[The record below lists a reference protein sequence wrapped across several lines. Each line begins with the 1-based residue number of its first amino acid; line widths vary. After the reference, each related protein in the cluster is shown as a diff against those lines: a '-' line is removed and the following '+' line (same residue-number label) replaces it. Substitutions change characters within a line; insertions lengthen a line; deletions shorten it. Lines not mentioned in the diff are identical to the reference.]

1 MPRDLSFSLMFG
13 SDMAVNEL
21 DETAVDEGLREWT
34 ALPAQGGRWPGRA
47 APIAAATPGS
57 LPVGMLVPPVAIPSS
72 PEDAE
77 EEDDDTMDAC
87 LESLYAARH
96 ARHAQVGIC
105 IRHI

>member
-1 MPRDLSFSLMFG
+1 MRRDLSFSLMFG
-13 SDMAVNEL
+13 SDIAVNEL
-21 DETAVDEGLREWT
+21 DETAADEGLREWT

-47 APIAAATPGS
+47 APVAAATPGS
-57 LPVGMLVPPVAIPSS
+57 LPVGMLLPPVAIPPS

-77 EEDDDTMDAC
+77 EDDTMDAC

-96 ARHAQVGIC
+96 ARHAQVGIG